1 MNIANWL
8 AASARLYPQAPALL
22 TGTKVEVDY
31 ATFAHRAAAIGA
43 GLMRDFGIAPGDR
56 VGLFMSNC
64 TQYLECMYAVWWI
77 GAAVIP
83 INAKLHGREAAWI
96 LDNAG
101 ATLAIAD
108 TDSRA
113 ALAAVKEDLP
123 LSLQMLAVDSET
135 YRELQHGERE
145 GALSPVARDDN
156 DLAWLFYTSGT
167 TGRPK
172 GVMLSHGNLVAMSLC
187 YLADVD
193 AVKQRDAVLYA
204 APISHGAGLYNFI
217 HVRMAARHVVP
228 VSGGFDPDEVLDLG
242 KELKD
247 VAMFAAPT
255 MVRRLV
261 DAAKKRNESGEGI
274 RTIVYGGGPMYTA
287 DIRDAIATMGQRFVQ
302 IYGQG
307 ESPMTITSLRREF
320 HADVDHIR
328 YLERLGSVG
337 PAQSV
342 MQVRITGADGEVLP
356 VGETGEVEARGPAVM
371 LGYWNND
378 KANAETLKD
387 GWLRTGD
394 VGRLDEDGFLT
405 LSDRSKDVIISG
417 GTNIYPREVEEA
429 LLTHPDIS
437 EVSAIGV
444 ADAEWGEIVVACVV
458 LEPGAAP
465 DDAAFDAHCLASI
478 ARFKRPKRYV
488 YLDAL
493 PKNNYGKVLKTELR
507 AMMAKQGGVAPP

>member
-1 MNIANWL
+1 MNVAQWL
-8 AASARLYPQAPALL
+8 DATARLHPDAPALL
-22 TGTKVEVDY
+22 RGTVVEADY
-31 ATFAHRAAAIGA
+31 KTFAHRAAAIGA
-43 GLMRDFGIAPGDR
+43 GLKRDYRIEPGDR
-56 VGLFMSNC
+56 VALFMSNA
-64 TQYLECMYAVWWI
+64 TQYLECLYAVWWI
-77 GAAVIP
+77 GGVAIP

-96 LDNAG
+96 CDNAG
-101 ATLAIAD
+101 AMFAFVD
-108 TDSRA
+108 DDSRG
-113 ALAAVKEDLP
+113 ALVQVEEDLP
-123 LSLQMLAVDSET
+123 TGMQILSIDST
-135 YRELQHGERE
+135 DFHELQHGDGGAPSPLPRE
-145 GALSPVARDDN
+145 DG

-172 GVMLSHGNLVAMSLC
+172 GVMLSHGNLVAASLC

-193 AVKQRDAVLYA
+193 QVRPQDAILYA

-217 HVRMAARHVVP
+217 HVRMGARHVVP
-228 VSGGFDPDEVLDLG
+228 ESQAFEPDEVLDLG
-242 KELKD
+242 KQLGD

-261 DAAKKRNESGEGI
+261 DAAKKRGETGEGL

-287 DIRDAIATMGQRFVQ
+287 DIRDAIATLGQRFAQ

-307 ESPMTITSLRREF
+307 ESPMTITSLGRAF
-320 HADVDHIR
+320 HADTDHPR
-328 YLERLGSVG
+328 YLERLASVG

-342 MQVRITGADGEVLP
+342 MEVRITGADGKPLAI
-356 VGETGEVEARGPAVM
+356 GETGEVEAKGPAVM

-378 KANAETLKD
+378 KANGETLKD

-394 VGRLDEDGFLT
+394 VGRLDVDGFLT

-429 LLTHPDIS
+429 LLTHPAVR

-444 ADAEWGEIVVACVV
+444 PDPDWGEVVVACVV
-458 LEPGAAP
+458 LEEGSAAN
-465 DDAAFDAHCLASI
+465 DAALDAHCLATI
-478 ARFKRPKRYV
+478 ARFKRPKRYM
-488 YLDAL
+488 YMDAL

-507 AMMAKQGGVAPP
+507 EMMKTSSQDG